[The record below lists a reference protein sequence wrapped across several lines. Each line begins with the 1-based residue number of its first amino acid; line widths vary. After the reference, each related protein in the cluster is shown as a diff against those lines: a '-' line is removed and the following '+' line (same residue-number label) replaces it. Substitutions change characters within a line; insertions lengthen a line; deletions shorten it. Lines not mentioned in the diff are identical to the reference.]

1 MKKVLVFG
9 TFDGFHPGHLS
20 FLKQAKRYGDYLVV
34 VVAKNK
40 TVKKVKHHFPIRDE
54 IERAKALRDCK
65 LANEVKVGC
74 PGNPF
79 KIIQEIKPDVICFG
93 YDQKSF
99 TENLPAKLKEM
110 GVKTKVYRLK
120 PYKPEKYHSS
130 LINPALF

>member
-9 TFDGFHPGHLS
+9 TFDGLHPGHLS
-20 FLKQAKRYGDYLVV
+20 FLKQAKKYGDYLVV

-79 KIIQEIKPDVICFG
+79 KIIQEIKPDVICLG

-130 LINPALF
+130 LINKKSF

>member
-9 TFDGFHPGHLS
+9 TFDGLHPGHLS
-20 FLKQAKRYGDYLVV
+20 FLKQAKKYGDYLVV

-40 TVKKVKHHFPIRDE
+40 TVKKVKHHFPIRNE
-54 IERAKALRDCK
+54 TERAKALWDCK

-79 KIIQEIKPDVICFG
+79 KIIQEIKPDVICLG

-130 LINPALF
+130 LINKKSF